1 MTTAKGSTPNKEPS
15 GAQKL
20 IGDFAPKLVELTTM
34 SCSVTSGPDPSWPR
48 GIAV

>member
-1 MTTAKGSTPNKEPS
+1 MTTVQGSTPDKEPS

-20 IGDFAPKLVELTTM
+20 IGDFAPKLVELTDT
-34 SCSVTSGPDPSWPR
+34 CSATSGPDPSWSR

>member
-1 MTTAKGSTPNKEPS
+1 MTTAQDSTPNQEPS

-20 IGDFAPKLVELTTM
+20 IGDFAPKLVESPTTF
-34 SCSVTSGPDPSWPR
+34 CSVTFGPGPSWSR